1 MVSMTRTQG
10 PRVPEGDGGARAGS
24 GHRRLRVRPAALP
37 LSPRAAGSGS
47 WAEASFG
54 GAGFSWGEAARLRG
68 PSGSCQEGWPGLPR
82 CRALGK
88 HPPTEH
94 SSRPCHVV
102 TPSQRR
108 PSSEG
113 ERARQRVGT
122 GARQPDTG
130 TPCFL
135 LPQEGQ
141 AARGCCHW
149 AQSVPR
155 LPFQARPRAAGEGS
169 GAPLSARPPCPHLAL
184 PRLSPGSLFGL
195 WLLLD
200 LQPGVGRSVGSTRR
214 QGGQP
219 APCQPGSSPHP
230 CPFLLGRGEAG
241 RTRPG
246 AVLRGEWQRVCL
258 GQEGCSVNAA
268 VLWSLRARQPLTPS
282 PCSWRS

>member
-1 MVSMTRTQG
+1 MVSGTRTQG

-54 GAGFSWGEAARLRG
+54 GAEFSWGEAARLRG

-82 CRALGK
+82 CRALSK

-94 SSRPCHVV
+94 SSRPCHIV
-102 TPSQRR
+102 TTSQRR

-135 LPQEGQ
+135 PPQEGQ
-141 AARGCCHW
+141 AATGMLPLGTISAPSALPGAAQGSWGGRRGTLVCQ
-149 AQSVPR
+149 AS
-155 LPFQARPRAAGEGS
+155 LPPPCPSPSQPGVIIWSLAPARPAARGRQVGGEHRQAGRAAGPS
-169 GAPLSARPPCPHLAL
+169 PAWFFPAPLPVS
-184 PRLSPGSLFGL
+184 
-195 WLLLD
+195 
-200 LQPGVGRSVGSTRR
+200 
-214 QGGQP
+214 
-219 APCQPGSSPHP
+219 
-230 CPFLLGRGEAG
+230 AG
-241 RTRPG
+241 RRPG

-282 PCSWRS
+282 PGSWRS